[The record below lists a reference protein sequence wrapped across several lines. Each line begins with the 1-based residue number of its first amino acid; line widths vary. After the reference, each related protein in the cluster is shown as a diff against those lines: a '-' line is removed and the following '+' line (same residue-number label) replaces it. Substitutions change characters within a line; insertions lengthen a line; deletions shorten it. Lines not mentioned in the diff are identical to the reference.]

1 MNKIAMAI
9 TTGAVITAVITLA
22 ALAYKNPDAVNT
34 VKTKGKKIL
43 TRFKYKA
50 DDTVAN
56 VEVTAEQLADLL
68 KGLRAT
74 PRN

>member
-34 VKTKGKKIL
+34 VKTKGRKIL

-68 KGLRAT
+68 KGLRSDEKD
-74 PRN
+74 

>member
-22 ALAYKNPDAVNT
+22 ALAYKNHDAINT
-34 VKTKGKKIL
+34 VKTKGRKIL
-43 TRFKYKA
+43 TKFKYKA
-50 DDTVAN
+50 DDIVAN

-68 KGLRAT
+68 KGLRSDEKD
-74 PRN
+74 

>member
-43 TRFKYKA
+43 TRFK
-50 DDTVAN
+50 
-56 VEVTAEQLADLL
+56 
-68 KGLRAT
+68 AT
-74 PRN
+74 PHKVHKLEIKHD